1 MTFHNIFSKTKETQ
15 TNKPKLPKITI
26 DVREKNSLVVSELIY
41 LGFETEFKTLEVGDY
56 IVKNTFIERK
66 TISDFLNSMI
76 NKRLTNQLQ
85 GLQQVESRLLLLEG
99 IEEQEL
105 YHQESK
111 INENAIRGFLLSISI
126 NHQIPI
132 IYTKDYK
139 DTAKF
144 ISVLAKK
151 PNYHQEKGLNPRR
164 KSLDIK
170 EQMQFIIESFP
181 GIGPKTAKKLLKK
194 FGSIKNILNSP
205 QEELKKEI
213 GKKAEIFNIVNR
225 EYQPD
230 PQH

>member
-1 MTFHNIFSKTKETQ
+1 MEFHNIFSKTKETQ
-15 TNKPKLPKITI
+15 TNQSKLPKITI
-26 DVREKNSLVVSELIY
+26 DIREKNSLVASELIH

-66 TISDFLNSMI
+66 TISDFLSSMI

-85 GLQQVESRLLLLEG
+85 GLQQVESRLLLIEG
-99 IEEQEL
+99 IDEQEL

-111 INENAIRGFLLSISI
+111 INENAIRGFLLSIVLSY
-126 NHQIPI
+126 QIPI

-151 PNYHQEKGLNPRR
+151 PSSPQEKGLNPLR
-164 KSLDIK
+164 KSLDVK
-170 EQMQFIIESFP
+170 EQMQFIIEGFP

-194 FGSIKNILNSP
+194 FGSIKNIINSSE
-205 QEELKKEI
+205 EELKKEI
-213 GKKAEIFNIVNR
+213 GKKAEIFKILDKT
-225 EYQPD
+225 Y
-230 PQH
+230 